1 MLSVYDLLP
10 VSRKKKI
17 GFVICISSEYL
28 NLVYTYAMD
37 ITAFVNMVSLNF
49 YQPMH
54 DDSLQIWHKH
64 GICFFV

>member
-17 GFVICISSEYL
+17 GFVICIPSEYL

-54 DDSLQIWHKH
+54 DDSLQI
-64 GICFFV
+64 